1 MRTIRPPKV
10 FIFSREMRL
19 IKKQKQGRM
28 GAKGG
33 KVESYTTNVTGGA
46 S

>member
-1 MRTIRPPKV
+1 MT
-10 FIFSREMRL
+10 L
-19 IKKQKQGRM
+19 IKKLKQARM
-28 GAKGG
+28 EAKGG

>member
-1 MRTIRPPKV
+1 
-10 FIFSREMRL
+10 MRL
-19 IKKQKQGRM
+19 IKKQKQDRM
-28 GAKGG
+28 ETKGG